1 MGTKYWLLS
10 GLIFI
15 CTLVIYTGQINALL
29 NSNQV
34 QIGLKLKKDQQIG
47 RITCYYNTS
56 QGYNESQKL
65 NLVQDKNG
73 YYVGRI
79 SSNGGLKDFRL
90 DFPKNASFDILGLS
104 LQFGDKKWQYQP
116 NEITHLVKN
125 YSLGIRELSFGT
137 SSVFVKTGNGDP
149 YISFKTFGPNTST
162 SFFWILALLC
172 FIYPLGTFIKKEF
185 VYSFDLDCLP
195 VFLFIVAIPLKESLS
210 TFAALCLL
218 LVAAFRLYQRKGAI
232 YWSPMMWL
240 CILYLVPIPYTFFN
254 SLHTNV
260 GIYFGA
266 AFFLLAIPQIGFD
279 EEQINRIRR
288 FYFLFALVFSIL
300 FLGLI
305 FYVVGT
311 NGLSLMEYFN
321 NPKSI
326 GPFIAPFFPYYHP
339 TFISYFFGVS
349 IFIGIKSRFFDG
361 ISKVII
367 VIFLIMSTSRYAL
380 YMILLWGCLILMK
393 RKNVSNY
400 MYLAVSLISFFGTY
414 VVAYLFDGNRR
425 EQWDFYLEG
434 ATKLIGNGLNPT
446 SVMIN
451 GTSYTHAHS
460 QFIWYLSI
468 YGIIPFV
475 LLLCYSLYLLT
486 FNTESKN
493 IFRIFVATCFI
504 ALCIIESPFNTNKA
518 SLMVSF
524 VLGVFLIENS
534 GVPKKEVRKNLN
546 RKT

>member
-10 GLIFI
+10 GLIFFCSLI
-15 CTLVIYTGQINALL
+15 IYTGHTNATL
-29 NSNQV
+29 NSSQV

-47 RITCYYNTS
+47 RIGCYYNTG

-65 NLVQDKNG
+65 NLALDKNE

-79 SSNGGLKDFRL
+79 STNGGLKDFRL
-90 DFPKNASFDILGLS
+90 DFPKNSSFEILGLW
-104 LQFGDKKWQYQP
+104 LQFGDKKWLYQP

-125 YSLGIRELSFGT
+125 YSLGIRKLSFGT

-149 YISFKTFGPNTST
+149 YISFKTFGPNTHT

-172 FIYPLGTFIKKEF
+172 FIYPLGAFVKKEF
-185 VYSFDLDCLP
+185 IDSFDLDCLP
-195 VFLFIVAIPLKESLS
+195 LFLFIVAIPLKESLS
-210 TFAALCLL
+210 TFAVLCFL
-218 LVAAFRLYQRKGAI
+218 LVEAFKLYQRKGAM
-232 YWSPMMWL
+232 YWSPIMWL

-254 SLHTNV
+254 SLHTNI
-260 GIYFGA
+260 GIYLGA
-266 AFFLLAIPQIGFD
+266 AFFLLAISQIKFD
-279 EEQINRIRR
+279 KEQINRIRR
-288 FYFLFALVFSIL
+288 FYFLFTLVFSIL

-305 FYVVGT
+305 YYVVGT

-326 GPFIAPFFPYYHP
+326 GPYIAPFFPYYHP
-339 TFISYFFGVS
+339 TFLSYFFGVS
-349 IFIGIKSRFFDG
+349 VLIGVKSRFFDG
-361 ISKVII
+361 ISKAII

-380 YMILLWGCLILMK
+380 YMVLLWVCLILMK
-393 RKNVSNY
+393 RKSVSKY
-400 MYLAVSLISFFGTY
+400 AYLVVSLISFLGTY
-414 VVAYLFDGNRR
+414 VAAYLFDGNRR

-446 SVMIN
+446 SVLIN

-468 YGIIPFV
+468 YGIIPSV
-475 LLLCYSLYLLT
+475 MLLGYSLYLLV

-524 VLGVFLIENS
+524 VLGFFLIEN
-534 GVPKKEVRKNLN
+534 GGIIGKEVRKI
-546 RKT
+546 